1 MQKRS
6 AYFSYILLA
15 IFVLAGVLYLARP
28 LLVADHDEAA
38 PVADA
43 PAPSATPESSAP
55 AAAPAATS
63 SGITKEGVVAFLR
76 GGQQLRKIDVE
87 IAEND
92 AERAKGLMF
101 RPYLSDSVGMLFVF
115 EYATPQS
122 FWMKN
127 TMISLDIIYVDSGKK
142 IVSIQ
147 KNAKPYS
154 EESLPS
160 YGEAQYVVEVNGGY
174 CDKYGVK
181 VGDAIAF

>member
-15 IFVLAGVLYLARP
+15 IFVLAGVLYIARP
-28 LLVADHDEAA
+28 LLVADPNEAA

-43 PAPSATPESSAP
+43 PAPSALPESSTP
-55 AAAPAATS
+55 ATAPAATS
-63 SGITKEGVVAFLR
+63 SGITKEGEVVFLR

-115 EYATPQS
+115 EQATPQS

-127 TMISLDIIYVDSGKK
+127 TMISLDIIYVDAGKK

-181 VGDAIAF
+181 VGDTIAF